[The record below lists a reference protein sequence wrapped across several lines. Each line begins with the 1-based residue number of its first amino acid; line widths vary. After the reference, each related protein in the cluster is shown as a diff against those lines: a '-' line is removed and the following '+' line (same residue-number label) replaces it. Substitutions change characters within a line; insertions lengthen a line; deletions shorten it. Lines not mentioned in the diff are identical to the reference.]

1 MNCRKKSLKKY
12 IYIFFQSVMTKV
24 SYLDNESLFFSKSF
38 RKYVTYVQ
46 TKSQKIVN
54 MLA

>member
-1 MNCRKKSLKKY
+1 MNCRKKSKKKKKDF
-12 IYIFFQSVMTKV
+12 FFQSMMTKV

-46 TKSQKIVN
+46 TKSQKIS
-54 MLA
+54 AC